1 MKFGIFA
8 PLANPFATPDYLQAL
23 GAAVEER
30 GFDSIWV
37 AEHVVLF
44 DEYKS
49 QYPYANDGRI
59 PVRPESGIFDPF
71 AALSYLAAVTTK
83 VRLGTGICL
92 VPQRN
97 PVYTAKEV
105 ATLDWLSGGR
115 FDLGIGVG
123 WLAEEFAALGVPFDD
138 RGGRCRAYIDVM
150 KTLWAD
156 PIAEYRG
163 EFYELPPTRQYP
175 KPVQKP
181 HPPIHFGGESDAALR
196 RVADIG
202 QGWYGFGLEPAQ
214 VKERIGRLGRMLE
227 RRGRRREDIEVSIC
241 PYLTPATPQLIDG
254 YEEAGV
260 DRVILMAVGR
270 SPDAVVG
277 ALDELSNGAIA
288 KSSAGRA
295 V

>member
-8 PLANPFATPDYLQAL
+8 PLANPFATGEYLEAL
-23 GAAVEER
+23 GRAVEER

-44 DEYKS
+44 DEYTS

-59 PVRPESGIFDPF
+59 PVRPESGILDPF
-71 AALSYLAAVTTK
+71 TALSYLAAVTSR

-105 ATLDWLSGGR
+105 ATVDWLSGGR

-123 WLAEEFAALGVPFDD
+123 WLAEEFAALGVPFDR
-138 RGGRCRAYIDVM
+138 RGSRCRAYIDVM
-150 KTLWAD
+150 KRLWAD
-156 PIAEYRG
+156 SISEYTG
-163 EFYELPPTRQYP
+163 EFYELAPTRQYP
-175 KPVQKP
+175 KPVQQP

-196 RVADIG
+196 RVADLG
-202 QGWYGFGLEPAQ
+202 QGWYGFGLEPER
-214 VKERIGRLGRMLE
+214 VKERIGRLERMLE
-227 RRGRRREDIEVSIC
+227 RHGRRREEIEVSIC
-241 PYLTPATPQLIDG
+241 PYLTPATAQLVEG

-270 SPDAVVG
+270 SPGAVVS
-277 ALDELSNGAIA
+277 ALDDLANGVVA
-288 KSSAGRA
+288 KSSSG
-295 V
+295 

>member
-8 PLANPFATPDYLQAL
+8 PLANPFATASYLQAL
-23 GAAVEER
+23 GTAVEER

-44 DEYKS
+44 DEYRS
-49 QYPYANDGRI
+49 RYPYANDGRI
-59 PVRPESGIFDPF
+59 PVRPESGILDPF
-71 AALSYLAAVTTK
+71 AALSFLAAVTAR

-123 WLAEEFAALGVPFDD
+123 WLAEEFAALGVPFDR
-138 RGGRCRAYIDVM
+138 RGPRCRAYIDVM
-150 KTLWAD
+150 KTLWSD
-156 PIAEYRG
+156 PISQHSG
-163 EFYELPPTRQYP
+163 EFYDLAPTRQYP
-175 KPVQKP
+175 KPVQQP

-196 RVADIG
+196 RVADLG
-202 QGWYGFGLEPAQ
+202 QGWYGFGLGPEQ
-214 VKERIGRLGRMLE
+214 VRERIDRLERLLE
-227 RRGRRREDIEVSIC
+227 RRGRRRGDIEVSIC
-241 PYLTPATPQLIDG
+241 PYLTPATTQLVEG

-270 SPDAVVG
+270 SPEALVS
-277 ALDELSNGAIA
+277 ALDDLANGVIA
-288 KSSAGRA
+288 KSSAGKRG
-295 V
+295 

>member
-59 PVRPESGIFDPF
+59 PVRPESGILDPF

-105 ATLDWLSGGR
+105 ATLAELTGW
-115 FDLGIGVG
+115 DL
-123 WLAEEFAALGVPFDD
+123 
-138 RGGRCRAYIDVM
+138 
-150 KTLWAD
+150 K
-156 PIAEYRG
+156 
-163 EFYELPPTRQYP
+163 
-175 KPVQKP
+175 
-181 HPPIHFGGESDAALR
+181 
-196 RVADIG
+196 
-202 QGWYGFGLEPAQ
+202 
-214 VKERIGRLGRMLE
+214 RI
-227 RRGRRREDIEVSIC
+227 RGRHSSDIEKV
-241 PYLTPATPQLIDG
+241 LG
-254 YEEAGV
+254 YAYGEE
-260 DRVILMAVGR
+260 VIHRNNLV
-270 SPDAVVG
+270 
-277 ALDELSNGAIA
+277 LL
-288 KSSAGRA
+288 
-295 V
+295 